1 MVATDSAQDLPARTG
16 LVAVRQDQ
24 TEQCS
29 MHWWSQWTFLDLIFV
44 AIILVSTIFALR
56 KGLAREVISLVAL
69 FGGFL
74 LAALYYPLVA
84 RWFLNVAKT
93 EAVADLIGFVTIFVA
108 CLLIGAVAA
117 FIVNRLIKMASLEWI
132 DRLMGAIF
140 GFLRGWAVASI
151 LALALIAFPVRQDTL
166 ARSMFAPY
174 LLAGARAAVLLVPR
188 ELRLKFNEEY
198 HKILETWNHNRSSV

>member
-1 MVATDSAQDLPARTG
+1 
-16 LVAVRQDQ
+16 
-24 TEQCS
+24 
-29 MHWWSQWTFLDLIFV
+29 MHWWSYWTFLDIIFI

-84 RWFLNVAKT
+84 RWFLDVAKT
-93 EAVADLIGFVTIFVA
+93 EVVADLIGFVTIFVA

-151 LALALIAFPVRQDTL
+151 LALALIAFPARQDTL

-188 ELRLKFNEEY
+188 ELKLKFYEEY
-198 HKILETWNHNRSSV
+198 RKILETWNHNRSSV

>member
-1 MVATDSAQDLPARTG
+1 
-16 LVAVRQDQ
+16 
-24 TEQCS
+24 
-29 MHWWSQWTFLDLIFV
+29 MHWWSQWTFLDLVFA
-44 AIILVSTIFALR
+44 AIILVSTGFALR

-74 LAALYYPLVA
+74 LAAFYYPLVA

-93 EAVADLIGFVTIFVA
+93 EAVADLIGFVTIFIA
-108 CLLIGAVAA
+108 CVLIGALAA
-117 FIVNRLIKMASLEWI
+117 FIVNRLIRMASLEWI

-151 LALALIAFPVRQDTL
+151 LALALIAFPVRQETL
-166 ARSMFAPY
+166 ARSIFAPY

-198 HKILETWNHNRSSV
+198 HKILEIWNHDRSSV

>member
-1 MVATDSAQDLPARTG
+1 
-16 LVAVRQDQ
+16 
-24 TEQCS
+24 
-29 MHWWSQWTFLDLIFV
+29 MHWWSYWTFLDIIFI

-84 RWFLNVAKT
+84 RWFLDVAKS

-188 ELRLKFNEEY
+188 ELKLKFYEEY
-198 HKILETWNHNRSSV
+198 RKILETWNHNRSSV

>member
-1 MVATDSAQDLPARTG
+1 
-16 LVAVRQDQ
+16 
-24 TEQCS
+24 
-29 MHWWSQWTFLDLIFV
+29 
-44 AIILVSTIFALR
+44 
-56 KGLAREVISLVAL
+56 
-69 FGGFL
+69 
-74 LAALYYPLVA
+74 
-84 RWFLNVAKT
+84 
-93 EAVADLIGFVTIFVA
+93 VADLIGFVTVFIV

-117 FIVNRLIKMASLEWI
+117 FIVNRIIKMASLEWI

-188 ELRLKFNEEY
+188 ELKTKFYEEY
-198 HKILETWNHNRSSV
+198 RKILESWNQNRSSV

>member
-1 MVATDSAQDLPARTG
+1 
-16 LVAVRQDQ
+16 
-24 TEQCS
+24 
-29 MHWWSQWTFLDLIFV
+29 MHWWSHWTFLDVIFV
-44 AIILVSTIFALR
+44 AIILVSTIFASR
-56 KGLAREVISLVAL
+56 KGLMREVISLAAL

-74 LAALYYPLVA
+74 LAALYYPVIA
-84 RWFLNVAKT
+84 RWFLDVAKT
-93 EAVADLIGFVTIFVA
+93 EAVADLIGFVTIFVG

-117 FIVNRLIKMASLEWI
+117 FIVNRLIKMSSLEWI

-140 GFLRGWAVASI
+140 GFVRGWAVASV

-188 ELRLKFNEEY
+188 ELKNKFYEEY
-198 HKILETWNHNRSSV
+198 RKILDSWNQNRSSV